1 MKMSRKY
8 LPEKNN
14 NDTCIY
20 EIELRKNRNMMKAT
34 ILFGVRVLRS
44 QYFIPCLVTKV
55 QVLKM
60 RTLLMEVF
68 IKRSPTV

>member
-1 MKMSRKY
+1 MKMPRKC
-8 LPEKNN
+8 PSEKNS

-20 EIELRKNRNMMKAT
+20 EIELRKNGNMMKAT

-68 IKRSPTV
+68 IKRSPAV

>member
-1 MKMSRKY
+1 MKMPRKC
-8 LPEKNN
+8 LSEKNS
-14 NDTCIY
+14 NDTYIY
-20 EIELRKNRNMMKAT
+20 EIELRKNGNMMKAT

-44 QYFIPCLVTKV
+44 QYLIPCLVTKV
-55 QVLKM
+55 YVLKM